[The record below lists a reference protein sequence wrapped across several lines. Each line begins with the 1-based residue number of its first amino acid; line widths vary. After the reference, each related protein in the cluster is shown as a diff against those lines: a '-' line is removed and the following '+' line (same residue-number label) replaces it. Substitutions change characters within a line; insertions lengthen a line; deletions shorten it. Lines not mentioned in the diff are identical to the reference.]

1 MFYFCGI
8 HQISFRIR
16 YGVDKILST
25 NKVSRRISIIQE
37 CNIYITIDAFKLL
50 SLSSRCWNATY
61 FSYLKMHRIPYEDNT
76 IVWQF
81 FNLKSFLK
89 FIQQYTWMFEIDMR
103 LFEYWLFWC
112 SIFQVGSLRKEEN
125 RKRISFLKAIYAHK
139 LVDLFCCCGFEC
151 KREDEE
157 KEEKLNIQ
165 FIFRLSVPP
174 HIWKQDR
181 KNTTCV
187 LDSLLI
193 FNFKSV
199 LLLKM

>member
-25 NKVSRRISIIQE
+25 NKVRRRISIIQE
-37 CNIYITIDAFKLL
+37 CNMYITIDPFKLL
-50 SLSSRCWNATY
+50 SLSSHILNSIR
-61 FSYLKMHRIPYEDNT
+61 
-76 IVWQF
+76 V
-81 FNLKSFLK
+81 FLK
-89 FIQQYTWMFEIDMR
+89 KQLISYEVLKLIEWYKWMFEIDMR

-112 SIFQVGSLRKEEN
+112 SIFQVGSLRKEKN

-174 HIWKQDR
+174 HIWKQDIQ
-181 KNTTCV
+181 KIQPV
-187 LDSLLI
+187 FSYSLLI
-193 FNFKSV
+193 LHCQFQYV
-199 LLLKM
+199 LFMLNTLQ

>member
-1 MFYFCGI
+1 MIDYLTQNQFLNDSIECLKLIWCFSNIECFDVV
-8 HQISFRIR
+8 SSNF
-16 YGVDKILST
+16 LS
-25 NKVSRRISIIQE
+25 
-37 CNIYITIDAFKLL
+37 
-50 SLSSRCWNATY
+50 
-61 FSYLKMHRIPYEDNT
+61 
-76 IVWQF
+76 
-81 FNLKSFLK
+81 
-89 FIQQYTWMFEIDMR
+89 
-103 LFEYWLFWC
+103 
-112 SIFQVGSLRKEEN
+112 EEKN
-125 RKRISFLKAIYAHK
+125 RKWILFSKAIYAHK

-193 FNFKSV
+193 LHFKHILLFTNVKFFDTDTSNIIIARSGIQFWHSIHESCV
-199 LLLKM
+199 LKF